1 MGNEG
6 QDNSQPPVN
15 EVNKHPWEIFPE
27 ANSSDA
33 KKSAPSEAEL
43 EKKRLKREKRDARRN
58 SRNLWIKKHKILSLG
73 IFLVLVALI
82 VGAVFLVIFLTTPK
96 ETPAAVPDDDRY
108 EKPASINIGDYGI
121 DEIPSGEL
129 LEMSLDINTKAD
141 IIEGIYEDS
150 ILRCAK
156 IIDNG
161 NAVIKTKNPSKEHKI
176 IYTLYLYN
184 VAIEY
189 DCVSETEDFI
199 QDFDKQKI
207 TLNDKQK
214 YFYDHIKCLL
224 YVRLGDKGKSTEY
237 CQSWEKNRLDNSYYY
252 NEELKKFVKSNL
264 DGDKAEN

>member
-27 ANSSDA
+27 ANSSDT
-33 KKSAPSEAEL
+33 KKTAPSEAEL

-73 IFLVLVALI
+73 IFLILVALI
-82 VGAVFLVIFLTTPK
+82 VGAVFLVICLTSPK
-96 ETPAAVPDDDRY
+96 DVPIAVPDDDNY
-108 EKPASINIGDYGI
+108 EKPADINIGDYEI
-121 DEIPSGEL
+121 DDIPSGEL
-129 LEMSLDINTKAD
+129 LEKKFSATIEAE

-161 NAVIKTKNPSKEHKI
+161 NALIKTKNPSKEHKI
-176 IYTLYLYN
+176 LYTLYLYD

-189 DCVSETEDFI
+189 DCTSETNDFI

-214 YFYDHIKCLL
+214 YFYDHIKCRL
-224 YVRLGDKGKSTEY
+224 YGKLGDIKKGNEY
-237 CQSWEKNRLDNSYYY
+237 CESWRKNRENNMYYY
-252 NEELKKFVKSNL
+252 DNDLKKFVKVDS
-264 DGDKAEN
+264 DSSQVEN